1 MAKELFA
8 GKKNNKYKI
17 VISKEAISKKNL
29 APLLKQH
36 KKTLIISDDGVP
48 QRIVKKVS
56 GVCMQSTKVF
66 KMILRHGENTKSVKN
81 FQKILN
87 FLADNNFDRTDLIIA
102 VGGGVVGDISGYVAS
117 SYLRGINFIQ
127 IPTTLLAQVD
137 SSVGGKTA
145 INISAGKNLVG
156 AFYNP
161 IGVIIDTTVLKTLPS
176 REFKAGL
183 AEVIKYALIKNKS
196 LLSLLK
202 NHSQQILSMEHKVIE
217 EIIFASIQTKA
228 KIVTMDERENG
239 IRAILNFGHT
249 FGHAIEAHGKYNKI
263 LHGEAIAKGM
273 KIASKI
279 SYLENLISKKEYRK
293 IINLLEMFEFD
304 LSLSQYKY
312 GQLKPYI
319 FRDKKIKAGR
329 LSLVLLDQVSNAV
342 VTNSF
347 NIRNLQKGLKD

>member
-8 GKKNNKYKI
+8 GQKNNKYKI

-29 APLLKQH
+29 SPLLKQH

-48 QRIVKKVS
+48 QKIVKKVT
-56 GVCMQSTKVF
+56 GVCAPSTKVF
-66 KMILRHGENTKSVKN
+66 KFILKHGENAKSVQN

-87 FLADNNFDRTDLIIA
+87 YLADNNFDRTDLIVA

-117 SYLRGINFIQ
+117 SYLRGIKFIQ

-137 SSVGGKTA
+137 SSIGGKTA

-183 AEVIKYALIKNKS
+183 AEVIKYALIQNKS
-196 LLSLLK
+196 LFSLLK
-202 NHSQQILSMEHKVIE
+202 NHSQQILSMENKVIE

-228 KIVTMDERENG
+228 KIVTKDERENG

-273 KIASKI
+273 MIASKI

-293 IINLLEMFEFD
+293 VINLLEMFEFD

-312 GQLKPYI
+312 GQLKPFI

-329 LSLVLLDQVSNAV
+329 LNLVLLDQVSNAV